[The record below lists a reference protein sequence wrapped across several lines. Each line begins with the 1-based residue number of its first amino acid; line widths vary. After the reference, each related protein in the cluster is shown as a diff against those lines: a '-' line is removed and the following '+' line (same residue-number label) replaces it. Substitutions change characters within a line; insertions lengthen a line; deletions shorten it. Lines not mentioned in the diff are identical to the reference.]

1 MMRNRVHPKNG
12 FCKTNPPSVALSES
26 SFEET
31 QSRCRRQQVVVEG
44 TSSCK
49 SCQRAPLLK
58 IQKMPSKTF
67 CACASPSGKY
77 PFYGILGLQ
86 LTLGVLMPRYLS
98 QHTLACLTRQGAETL
113 AQRMQGGGPACA
125 ERVLVNMVEGKMF
138 AEFRS
143 DSRETL
149 EAWLKTEGMHFDWI
163 VRIEWETR
171 EGRLEISG

>member
-1 MMRNRVHPKNG
+1 MDHLRPDQITHLAIVMRVTESQLHRLTTNEFYEANLYFFRV
-12 FCKTNPPSVALSES
+12 
-26 SFEET
+26 
-31 QSRCRRQQVVVEG
+31 R
-44 TSSCK
+44 
-49 SCQRAPLLK
+49 
-58 IQKMPSKTF
+58 
-67 CACASPSGKY
+67 ACAAPSMKY
-77 PFYGILGLQ
+77 LDSKPFS
-86 LTLGVLMPRYLS
+86 GVPMPRYLS

-149 EAWLKTEGMHFDWI
+149 EAWLKTEGMHFDWL

-171 EGRLEISG
+171 DGKLQLAE